1 MEFCV
6 LVFTQAGCYVNTDLI
21 CATRPGRRKT
31 NGNFEVSLR
40 AGEVCRVLPYIKFI
54 WRFEGCQVQIL
65 LFCHIVSL
73 SYVVEYYRNVILY
86 FGRILFLRAEERKRF
101 YYGVIC

>member
-1 MEFCV
+1 MCD
-6 LVFTQAGCYVNTDLI
+6 T
-21 CATRPGRRKT
+21 PGT
-31 NGNFEVSLR
+31 NGNFEAVFR

-65 LFCHIVSL
+65 LFCHIVLL
-73 SYVVEYYRNVILY
+73 SYVVEYCRNVILY